1 MSKDYCKGTKPEP
14 PRPDTKK
21 LPDKCADLTNCD
33 IGPQMPEPR
42 ADCARKIRVA
52 AADFERAK
60 PIPGH
65 PCNCD
70 EVRYENQNFFA
81 SFTKGLKKVNHF
93 GEVDPDAYC
102 KLLQAL
108 RSGKP
113 QDFEAIPLGC
123 MAAAPAVSA
132 DVQALA
138 AVQEAD
144 SRFGSPAAAPGTA
157 PVQRR
162 LVNPQAALAFD
173 LEGSDSHHLRIPP
186 APEFASEEEAGE
198 MIELYWQALARD
210 VHFSDYDTN
219 GVTKDAAKE
228 LSGLSTAA
236 FTGPRIGGQVTAQ
249 TLFRNNTPGELDG
262 PYLSQFMLLP
272 IPFGSLMIDAR
283 NLTVR
288 AKHDYMTSE
297 DDWLL
302 VQKGCAPPEM
312 EDITRRLYIRNGRD
326 LSQYVHIDVLY
337 QAYFNAMLI
346 LLTLSAP
353 SSGGAGL
360 GAPFDANNPY
370 NPAGGG
376 TPAFSKTQDGFGT
389 FGGPHIAAL
398 LPEVATRALKAVWYQ
413 KWSVHRR
420 LRPEEFGGRVH
431 FDLTKQRSYPFSDL
445 VRNSQVV
452 KDVFAYN
459 KKQNKGKGGKGTYLL
474 PMAFPEGSPIHPA
487 YGAGHAT
494 VAGACVTLLKAW
506 FREPDTNNPMTI
518 VDLLA
523 KNPLCQKAIKDHR
536 GDGNAS
542 GMRPVVATASGKGLD
557 NYKGK
562 DADKLTV
569 EGELNKL
576 AANVGIG
583 RNHAGVH
590 WRTDHTASIQ
600 LGEQVAISLLE
611 DGGFTYN
618 ENFDG
623 FTLVTFDGAKKTIG
637 KKQKTPGCP

>member
-1 MSKDYCKGTKPEP
+1 MSKNYCKSTKPEP

-33 IGPQMPEPR
+33 IGPLTPEQR

-52 AADFERAK
+52 AADFQRAK

-81 SFTKGLKKVNHF
+81 SFTKALKKINDF

-102 KLLQAL
+102 KLLEAL
-108 RSGKP
+108 KSGTP
-113 QDFEAIPLGC
+113 QDFEKIPLGC
-123 MAAAPAVSA
+123 TQSATPAA
-132 DVQALA
+132 DTQAL
-138 AVQEAD
+138 AVQEAE
-144 SRFGSPAAAPGTA
+144 SRFGSSSVAPGTA
-157 PVQRR
+157 PTQRR

-173 LEGSDSHHLRIPP
+173 LEGSDSHHLQIPP
-186 APEFASEEEAGE
+186 APEFASGEEAGE

-210 VHFSDYDTN
+210 VHFSDYDTKA
-219 GVTKDAAKE
+219 VTQDAASE
-228 LSGLSTAA
+228 LSGLAD

-249 TLFRNNTPGELDG
+249 TLFRNKTPGELDG

-272 IPFGSLMIDAR
+272 IPFGSQMIDAR
-283 NLTVR
+283 SLTVKAER
-288 AKHDYMTSE
+288 DYMMKE
-297 DDWLL
+297 ADWLS
-302 VQKGCAPPEM
+302 VQKGCAPEG
-312 EDITRRLYIRNGRD
+312 EETTRRLYIRNGRD
-326 LSQYVHIDVLY
+326 LSQYVHVDVLY

-346 LLTLSAP
+346 LLTMSAP

-360 GAPFDANNPY
+360 TAPFDANNPY

-376 TPAFSKTQDGFGT
+376 TPAFSKKQDGFGT
-389 FGGPHIAAL
+389 FGGPQIAAL

-431 FDLTKQRSYPFSDL
+431 FDMTGQRPYPFSDL
-445 VRNSQVV
+445 VRKSQVV
-452 KDVFAYN
+452 KDVFAHN
-459 KKQNKGKGGKGTYLL
+459 KKQNKGKGTYLL

-506 FREPDTNNPMTI
+506 FREPDTNNPMTM

-523 KNPLCQKAIKDHR
+523 KNPLCQKAIKDHN
-536 GDGNAS
+536 GNGNAS
-542 GMRPVVATASGKGLD
+542 GMKPIVATANGRGLD
-557 NYKGK
+557 DYKGK

-576 AANVGIG
+576 AANIGIG

-623 FTLVTFDGAKKTIG
+623 FTLVTFSGATKTVG